1 MARITIH
8 TLEDAPEGSKALLE
22 DVTRFSPTGRPLN
35 LHGQLAAAPAVFH
48 AYVAL
53 RRAPEQHGVLE
64 PRIRVGLMA
73 AAAGAAGND
82 YVIAITSLLAAR
94 SGWSEQEVVAL
105 RSGEDTG
112 DERIDAL
119 ATVARDAARHA
130 GRVGDAAWAR
140 ALDAGWSVGELADA
154 FSPVA
159 LTLFTAWFCNF
170 AETPIDVPVP
180 QPAAG

>member
-1 MARITIH
+1 M
-8 TLEDAPEGSKALLE
+8 LE
-22 DVTRFSPTGRPLN
+22 DVTHFSPTGRPLN
-35 LHGQLAAAPAVFH
+35 LYGQLAVVPAVFN

-53 RRAPEQHGVLE
+53 RRAPEQHGVVE
-64 PRIRVGLMA
+64 ARIRVGLMA

-82 YVIAITSLLAAR
+82 YVVAITSPLAGR

-105 RSGEDTG
+105 RSGENTG
-112 DERIDAL
+112 NERVDAL

-140 ALDAGWSVGELADA
+140 ALEVGWSLGELADA

-159 LTLFTAWFCNF
+159 LKLFTAWFCNL